1 MNTFLFALNAIMP
14 IVLLIALGYL
24 LKKTGLFTEEFL
36 NVGNSFSFRV
46 LIPAML
52 FCNIYDIEDLGEINV
67 KAVVFSVGAIIFAF
81 FIGCAL
87 SVPYTKDNRERGALV
102 QSSFRS
108 NNAVIGVPLAT
119 SLFGAEG
126 AAAASVLSAFTIPL
140 FNVLAVV
147 ALTVFDGDGK
157 GKKINVKKLL
167 LGIVTNPLIISVLAG
182 LAVLGVRMIFADTG
196 ITFRLKDIPFLYDA
210 LKKVALCGTPVPLI
224 ILGGKFE
231 FKAVGKRIKSIIY
244 GVFMRIILVPVM
256 ILGAAYLFIPD
267 IGGAYFAAYVAA
279 FSTPAAVSSAI
290 MAKEMNS
297 DGELAGQIVVFSTVI
312 SVLTLFLTIV
322 FFRSV
327 GIF

>member
-14 IVLLIALGYL
+14 IVLLIALGYM
-24 LKKTGLFTEEFL
+24 LKKAGLFTEEFL
-36 NVGNSFSFRV
+36 NRGNSFSFRV

-52 FCNIYDIEDLGEINV
+52 FCNIYDLDNLGEINV
-67 KAVVFSVGAIIFAF
+67 KAVIFSIVAIFGAFAV
-81 FIGCAL
+81 GCAVSL
-87 SVPYTKDNRERGALV
+87 PYTKDNGERGALI
-102 QSSFRS
+102 QSAFRS

-119 SLFGAEG
+119 SLFGAQG

-147 ALTVFDGDGK
+147 TLTLFDRENES
-157 GKKINVKKLL
+157 KKINVKKLL
-167 LGIVTNPLIISVLAG
+167 LGIIKNPLIISVLGG
-182 LAVLGVRMIFADTG
+182 LAVLGVRSVFVKAG
-196 ITFRLKDIPFLYDA
+196 IDFRLKDISFLYDA
-210 LKKVALCGTPVPLI
+210 LKKIALCGTPFPLI

-231 FKAVGKRIKSIIY
+231 FAAVGKRMKSIIC
-244 GVFMRIILVPVM
+244 GVFMRIILVPVV
-256 ILGAAYLFIPD
+256 ILGAAYLLVRD

-279 FSTPAAVSSAI
+279 FATPAAVSSAI

-297 DGELAGQIVVFSTVI
+297 DAELAGQIVVFSTLI
-312 SVLTLFLTIV
+312 SVVTLFLTIV